1 MIFKLFAKKR
11 LFLLLF
17 FLSQSTSESY
27 WVRYGWQVFN
37 SAGDA
42 RILSLGGAAVTD
54 YGTAISPLFNPAAS
68 NRVGSVSY
76 THLTLPTKA

>member
-1 MIFKLFAKKR
+1 MIFKLFTKKKI
-11 LFLLLF
+11 FLLLF

-27 WVRYGWQVFN
+27 WVRYLWQVFN

-54 YGTAISPLFNPAAS
+54 YGTAISPLFNPAA
-68 NRVGSVSY
+68 
-76 THLTLPTKA
+76 